1 MRRIQNLVDREVQ
14 RSLATRIVL
23 HWFLLMFATALGIF
37 MWTRLIE
44 APTESWESVFSISLG
59 HLTPV
64 AITFLVMLPMFIKDS
79 ISLSNRF
86 AGPIIRVRRALADF
100 ADGKSIEPIEFRHGD
115 FWKSLA
121 HDVNRVTLR
130 AEKEAK

>member
-14 RSLATRIVL
+14 SSLAKRIVL
-23 HWFLLMFATALGIF
+23 HWFVLMFATALGILA
-37 MWTRLIE
+37 WTRLIE
-44 APTESWESVFSISLG
+44 APTEPWESVLNISLG

-64 AITFLVMLPMFIKDS
+64 VITFLVMLPMFIKDS
-79 ISLSNRF
+79 LSLSNRF
-86 AGPIIRVRRALADF
+86 AGPIVRVKRALADF
-100 ADGKSIEPIEFRHGD
+100 ADGKSIEPVEFRHGD

-121 HDVNRVTLR
+121 HEVNRVTNR

>member
-14 RSLATRIVL
+14 SSLAKRILL
-23 HWFLLMFATALGIF
+23 HWFAFMFATALGILA
-37 MWTRLIE
+37 WTRLIE
-44 APTESWESVFSISLG
+44 APTEPWESVLNISLG

-64 AITFLVMLPMFIKDS
+64 VITFLVMLPMFIKDS
-79 ISLSNRF
+79 LSLSNRF
-86 AGPIIRVRRALADF
+86 AGPIVRVKRALSDF
-100 ADGKSIEPIEFRHGD
+100 ADGKSIEPVEFRHGD

-121 HDVNRVTLR
+121 HEVNRVTNR